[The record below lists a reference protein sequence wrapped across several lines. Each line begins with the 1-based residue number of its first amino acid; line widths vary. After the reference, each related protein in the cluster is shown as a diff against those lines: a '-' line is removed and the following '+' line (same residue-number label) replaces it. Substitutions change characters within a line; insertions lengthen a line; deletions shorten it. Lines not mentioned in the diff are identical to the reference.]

1 MKGIGVAMR
10 KKLEG
15 KAGFTL
21 VEMLA
26 AAMILILLAVMLGT
40 GLQMAMRNYRTV
52 IAKSELELLVSTAVD
67 ALADDLRFAWKV
79 KTKNGTEELDAYD
92 SDSYGAET
100 RLVLED
106 DQIIAK
112 SSDNPDGYRV
122 LSTGAYGKNESYRK
136 YKITELDISYK
147 DGAFSISLAAA
158 TEDDTIRAGTS
169 VKVRCLNPMK
179 DATEDTTETE
189 VGP

>member
-1 MKGIGVAMR
+1 MR

-79 KTKNGTEELDAYD
+79 KTKNGTELDAYD
-92 SDSYGAET
+92 SDSYGAGT
-100 RLVLED
+100 SLDLKD
-106 DQIIAK
+106 GQIIAK
-112 SSDNPDGYRV
+112 SSDSPEDGYRV

-136 YKITELDISYK
+136 YKITKLDISYK

-158 TEDDTIRAGTS
+158 TEDDTISAGTS

-179 DATEDTTETE
+179 DATEDTTEDKTETE